1 MKFRLQRVLDLR
13 KRVEEEAQQRLAAAS
28 HARVAAEQRLAQ
40 LQADEQRRRDEL
52 GALLAAG
59 RVDADRV
66 LAANLLVE
74 LCGSAI
80 LAQRDDVAR
89 RLAAEN
95 EERVR
100 MTKAMVERKALDKL
114 RERHEDR
121 VRTEEKH
128 REAVFL
134 DEIANARTARA

>member
-28 HARVAAEQRLAQ
+28 HARVAAERRLTD
-40 LQADEQRRRDEL
+40 LRADEQRRREEL

-66 LAANLLVE
+66 RAANLLLE

-80 LAQRDDVAR
+80 VSQQSEVGR
-89 RLAAEN
+89 RLEVES

-114 RERHEDR
+114 RERHQEQLYA
-121 VRTEEKH
+121 EEKH
-128 REAVFL
+128 HEAVFM
-134 DEIANARTARA
+134 DEIANARAARA

>member
-13 KRVEEEAQQRLAAAS
+13 KRVEEEAQQRLAVAL
-28 HARVAAEQRLAQ
+28 HARVAAEHRLAE
-40 LQADEQRRRDEL
+40 LQADEQRRREEL
-52 GALLAAG
+52 GTLLAAG

-66 LAANLLVE
+66 LAANLLLE
-74 LCGSAI
+74 MCGSAI
-80 LAQRDDVAR
+80 AGQHEEIAR
-89 RLAAEN
+89 RLTVEN

-114 RERHEDR
+114 RERHQER
-121 VRTEEKH
+121 QYAEEKQ
-128 REAVFL
+128 REAVFM